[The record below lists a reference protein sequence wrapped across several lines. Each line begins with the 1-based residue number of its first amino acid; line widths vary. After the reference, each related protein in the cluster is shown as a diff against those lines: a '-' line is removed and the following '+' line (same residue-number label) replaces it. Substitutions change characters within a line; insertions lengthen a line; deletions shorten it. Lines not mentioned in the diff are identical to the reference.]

1 MDEKLLEKLRSQPFW
16 HWLPAEGGRYF
27 DACFDMEAETIPAGG
42 TPQSRGRVGD
52 LISGRAQLRTE
63 DGLTRSGEGTL
74 FGAVQPGTAETRRP
88 QETELWAVT
97 ECEVLWLDGTVLR
110 NVCYAAC
117 WFHARFI
124 WEAGAY
130 FKAHRR
136 EK

>member
-1 MDEKLLEKLRSQPFW
+1 MGIWEELRREECW
-16 HWLPAEGGRYF
+16 NRLPETGGEFF
-27 DACFDMEAETIPAGG
+27 DACFDMEAETIPAGALR
-42 TPQSRGRVGD
+42 QSRGRVGY

-63 DGLTRSGEGTL
+63 DDLIHAGEGTL

-97 ECEVLWLDGTVLR
+97 ECQVLWLDGAVLR

-124 WEAGAY
+124 WEAEAY
-130 FKAHRR
+130 FKAHRG
-136 EK
+136 